1 MTVSRVGY
9 YGKLP
14 ARADFVSRRLPEDFI
29 KPWDAWVQS
38 ALAAGEAGGGEAW
51 RQRFLASPTWRF
63 ALPAG
68 TCGRAGW
75 TGALCPSM
83 DAVGRCFPF
92 VLAAELPRAAD
103 IFTVMDAGAGWF
115 ETLEAM
121 AGATTRPDFELGR
134 LDRPLPSLRSGAG
147 GQTRWP
153 SLGAAHSGGFW
164 HELPSILA
172 VTAALHRLPVSGPA
186 ATIWWTAGTSA
197 FGPGIA
203 LTSGLIPAAAFPALI
218 DGSWGD
224 HGWTV
229 TDGTAQADDPDP
241 APLEW
246 DRTA

>member
-1 MTVSRVGY
+1 MTVSRIGY

-14 ARADFVSRRLPEDFI
+14 ARADFVSRRLPEEFV
-29 KPWDAWVQS
+29 KPWDAWIQS
-38 ALAAGEAGGGEAW
+38 ALSAGESWGGEVW

-68 TCGRAGW
+68 TCGRTGW
-75 TGALCPSM
+75 TGALRPSV

-92 VLAAELPRAAD
+92 VLAAELPGAAD
-103 IFTVMDAGAGWF
+103 ILAVMDAGSGWF

-121 AGATTRPDFELGR
+121 AGATARPDFDLGW
-134 LDRPLPSLRSGAG
+134 LDRPVPSIRSAAG
-147 GQTRWP
+147 GKIRWP
-153 SLGAAHSGGFW
+153 SLGAAHSVGLW

-172 VTAALHRLPVSGPA
+172 VTTALRRKPASGRAAAL
-186 ATIWWTAGTSA
+186 WWTAGTPA
-197 FGPGIA
+197 FGSGIA
-203 LTSGLIPAAAFPALI
+203 LTAGLIPPAAFPALI

-229 TDGTAQADDPDP
+229 TDGTAQADDPEP
-241 APLEW
+241 APPEW